1 MSNAQFWTYLYLLI
15 HMPYQC
21 EVGVRAAGYWIA
33 GSAGFQVH
41 TAVIYGGSCIQS
53 FWLAF
58 GHPTL
63 DWWAVG
69 ADV

>member
-15 HMPYQC
+15 HMPYTC
-21 EVGVRAAGYWIA
+21 LVGVRDAGWQNMGANAAHGTI
-33 GSAGFQVH
+33 V
-41 TAVIYGGSCIQS
+41 YGGSCLQS
-53 FWLAF
+53 MWVAF
-58 GHPTL
+58 GHANL